1 MTAIA
6 FNVDAD
12 LKLYPV
18 GLMRLPHCHAQR
30 PENIQE
36 ATGDRLSAFELQDAR
51 HVRLCERLLSD
62 VASRQPSQLWPQ
74 ACFEKSHVPRI
85 WLFFSHNP

>member
-62 VASRQPSQLWPQ
+62 VPMSVRQTILQTNERMM
-74 ACFEKSHVPRI
+74 EKARWGV
-85 WLFFSHNP
+85 